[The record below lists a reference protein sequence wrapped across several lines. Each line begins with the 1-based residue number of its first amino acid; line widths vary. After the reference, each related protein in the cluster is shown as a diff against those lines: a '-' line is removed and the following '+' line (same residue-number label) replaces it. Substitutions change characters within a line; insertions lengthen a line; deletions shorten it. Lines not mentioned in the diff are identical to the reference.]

1 MKRVA
6 IAMLV
11 LPLAGCGAGFND
23 DFTAAECAAFATQY
37 RALGRI
43 SDAVGEDGKAEIQA
57 RAVRDCKDR
66 TLGLSR
72 EEYTCAMKAGSRD
85 EWTRCGIVLKG

>member
-1 MKRVA
+1 MER
-6 IAMLV
+6 IATVFFV
-11 LPLAGCGAGFND
+11 LSLAGCGAGFND
-23 DFTAAECAAFATQY
+23 DFTAAECAAFGAQY
-37 RALGRI
+37 QALGGI
-43 SDAVGEDGKAEIQA
+43 ADAVGEDGKVEIRE
-57 RAVRDCKDR
+57 RAVRECKER

>member
-6 IAMLV
+6 TVVFALS
-11 LPLAGCGAGFND
+11 LAGCGAGFND
-23 DFTAAECAAFATQY
+23 DFTAAECDAFGAQY
-37 RALGRI
+37 ETLGGI
-43 SDAVGEDGKAEIQA
+43 SDAVGEDGKAEI
-57 RAVRDCKDR
+57 RERSVRECRER

-85 EWTRCGIVLKG
+85 EWIRCGIVLKG